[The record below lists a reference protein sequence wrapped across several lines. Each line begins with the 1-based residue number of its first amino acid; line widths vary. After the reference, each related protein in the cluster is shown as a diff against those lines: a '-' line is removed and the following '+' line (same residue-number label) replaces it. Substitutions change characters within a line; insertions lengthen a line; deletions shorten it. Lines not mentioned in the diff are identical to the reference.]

1 MPLRFSGW
9 SGAILLVEIGGSV
22 YGARG
27 SSRCSRE
34 GRQLEIEAE
43 SDGYDD
49 AVARLFGKPPRYKLS
64 DEDGTVDLNNSLL
77 VHPTTRSDLVVGE
90 QVPSEQVP
98 KLNNLDLSVWPRIVP
113 GVKFRSY

>member
-1 MPLRFSGW
+1 MDRFTAHEAAA
-9 SGAILLVEIGGSV
+9 GA
-22 YGARG
+22 
-27 SSRCSRE
+27 RE

-77 VHPTTRSDLVVGE
+77 VHPTTRSDLIVGE

>member
-1 MPLRFSGW
+1 MDRFT
-9 SGAILLVEIGGSV
+9 AHEAAA
-22 YGARG
+22 GAR
-27 SSRCSRE
+27 E
-34 GRQLEIEAE
+34 ERQLEIEAE

-49 AVARLFGKPPRYKLS
+49 AIARLFGKPPRYKLS
-64 DEDGTVDLNNSLL
+64 DEDGTVDLNNPLPD

>member
-1 MPLRFSGW
+1 MDLFTAHEAAA
-9 SGAILLVEIGGSV
+9 GA
-22 YGARG
+22 
-27 SSRCSRE
+27 RE

>member
-1 MPLRFSGW
+1 MDRFTAHEAAA
-9 SGAILLVEIGGSV
+9 GA
-22 YGARG
+22 
-27 SSRCSRE
+27 RE

-64 DEDGTVDLNNSLL
+64 DEDGTVDLNNPLL
-77 VHPTTRSDLVVGE
+77 DVHPTTRSDLVVGE

>member
-1 MPLRFSGW
+1 MDRFTAHEAAA
-9 SGAILLVEIGGSV
+9 GA
-22 YGARG
+22 
-27 SSRCSRE
+27 RE